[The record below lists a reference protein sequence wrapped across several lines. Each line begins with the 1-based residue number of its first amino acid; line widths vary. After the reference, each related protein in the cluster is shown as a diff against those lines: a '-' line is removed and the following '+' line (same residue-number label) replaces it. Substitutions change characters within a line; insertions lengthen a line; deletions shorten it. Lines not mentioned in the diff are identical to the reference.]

1 MKHYFTVLSFL
12 GLLLL
17 FTTSAYSQDAEQI
30 KKQLANTWYAH
41 NIGQEDGSDMR
52 PSKRKEVWTF
62 NPDGTLIFKDE
73 KVGFEANGTWEYLP
87 ESNSLKAAI
96 TFQGNEQVGEFGI
109 HSITDETLVL
119 AHRDQQLAIEYKT
132 TPPDPNRKIR
142 EAPLV
147 VNSESTI
154 EVENWTGLH
163 PFNTKL
169 LTAENGNSE
178 VIESIGV
185 IVLIKSNGKNTF
197 RVNDDGLTTDIEVS
211 EPQEIDGALHFDLLT
226 DDPEFAGKAVF
237 NSDQSFYVL
246 RASDQV
252 KIEYVKE

>member
-1 MKHYFTVLSFL
+1 
-12 GLLLL
+12 
-17 FTTSAYSQDAEQI
+17 
-30 KKQLANTWYAH
+30 
-41 NIGQEDGSDMR
+41 MR
-52 PSKRKEVWTF
+52 PSERKEVWTY
-62 NPDGTLIFKDE
+62 NADGTLTFKEE
-73 KVGFEANGTWEYLP
+73 KMGLELSGTWEYLP
-87 ESNSLKAAI
+87 ESNSLRAAI
-96 TFQGNEQVGEFGI
+96 SFEGNQEVGEFPI
-109 HSITDETLVL
+109 NTITDESLVL
-119 AHRDQQLAIEYKT
+119 AHPDQQLAIEYKT

-142 EAPLV
+142 KAPLV
-147 VNSESTI
+147 VGSESTI

-169 LTAENGNSE
+169 LISENGNTE

-185 IVLIKSNGKNTF
+185 IILIRSGEKNIF

-211 EPQEIDGALHFDLLT
+211 EPEEIDGALHFELIT